1 MTFKTAGA
9 GEQRREVRAVQEDVL
24 GFVDAKKPAEGRK
37 QVYGAGRLF
46 LNAASGNFSIPVED
60 ARHAVAPFMM

>member
-37 QVYGAGRLF
+37 QVYGAGRF
-46 LNAASGNFSIPVED
+46 FFNAAMRPS
-60 ARHAVAPFMM
+60 R

>member
-37 QVYGAGRLF
+37 QVHGSGRFF
-46 LNAASGNFSIPVED
+46 LNAAAGNFSFPVED
-60 ARHAVAPFMM
+60 ARYAVASFMI